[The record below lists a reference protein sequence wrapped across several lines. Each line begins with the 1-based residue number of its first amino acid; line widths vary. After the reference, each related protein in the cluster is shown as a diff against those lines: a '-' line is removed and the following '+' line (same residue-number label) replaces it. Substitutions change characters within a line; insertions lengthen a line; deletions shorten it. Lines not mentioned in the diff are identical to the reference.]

1 MSINGVQYGM
11 NNFVCF
17 KSMLTSS
24 KYDQVTHRCICTKEM
39 SDYLAKLF
47 AKSFQVRGGLHIGY
61 KHFCRLLM
69 V

>member
-1 MSINGVQYGM
+1 
-11 NNFVCF
+11 
-17 KSMLTSS
+17 MLTSS
-24 KYDQVTHRCICTKEM
+24 KYDQFTHRCVCTNEM

-47 AKSFQVRGGLHIGY
+47 AKNFQVRGGLHIDY